1 MTARQ
6 LSDGNDDG
14 QILGQSA
21 TDKVGFYGATPVTRQ
36 AATLSAAITTGAT
49 TGATNAALL
58 EMYNALKALGLVS

>member
-1 MTARQ
+1 MTARH
-6 LSDGNDDG
+6 LSDGTEDG
-14 QILGQSA
+14 TVLGQDSA
-21 TDKVGFYGATPVTRQ
+21 DKISFYGATPVTRQ